1 MINYNYYNYHAK
13 LIIIYPLNYL
23 DCSVQ
28 CGKLPD
34 DHNTADWKTHPWFV
48 LLRFQSRNNLVQHF
62 TGTLVS
68 DRYVVTA
75 AEIFYSQDT
84 AENRLNE
91 NNWKAL
97 PGANDFEDI
106 DNFDFVSGDWTDI
119 LAIEIN
125 PLYNRAQN
133 TEYVHVNQ

>member
-1 MINYNYYNYHAK
+1 M
-13 LIIIYPLNYL
+13 
-23 DCSVQ
+23 Q

-34 DHNTADWKTHPWFV
+34 DHDTADWKTHPWFV
-48 LLRFQSRNNLVQHF
+48 LLRFSRNNLVQHF

-75 AEIFYSQDT
+75 AEIFYSEDT

-97 PGANDFEDI
+97 PGANHFDDI
-106 DNFDFVSGDWTDI
+106 DSFDFVSGDWTDI